1 MKLMRSLAAVDPE
14 ISHAIELETRRQQ
27 QTLELI
33 ASENVASRAVLEAQ
47 GSVLTNKYA
56 EGYPGRRYYG
66 GCEFVDIVES
76 LAISRAKELFGADY
90 ANVQPHSGAQ
100 ANTAVYFA
108 LLQPGD
114 TILGMDLAHGG
125 HLTHGSPINI
135 SGKYFNTAFYG
146 VDKETGRI
154 NYEQLFGAAMESQP
168 KLIIG
173 GASAY
178 PREIDFYKMKEVA
191 EEVGAYLL
199 VDMAHIAGLVAAGLH
214 MSPVP
219 YSDVVT
225 TTTHK
230 TLRGPRGGLVLS
242 KYGDKYGV
250 KLNRAV
256 FPGIQGG
263 PLMHVIAAKAV
274 ALKEALESGFKE
286 YQQQIVNNARA
297 LASALLERGFELVS
311 GGTDNHLILV
321 DLRSKNITGSE
332 AQELFDVVGVTINKN
347 AIPYDPQPPN
357 IASGIR
363 IGTPAVTSRGLVE
376 DDMVQ
381 IAEIMDYAVIN
392 RDDAVK
398 LAKARAKV
406 AAICDKYP
414 LY

>member
-1 MKLMRSLAAVDPE
+1 
-14 ISHAIELETRRQQ
+14 
-27 QTLELI
+27 
-33 ASENVASRAVLEAQ
+33 
-47 GSVLTNKYA
+47 
-56 EGYPGRRYYG
+56 
-66 GCEFVDIVES
+66 
-76 LAISRAKELFGADY
+76 
-90 ANVQPHSGAQ
+90 
-100 ANTAVYFA
+100 
-108 LLQPGD
+108 
-114 TILGMDLAHGG
+114 
-125 HLTHGSPINI
+125 HGSPINI
-135 SGKYFNTAFYG
+135 SGKYFKTAFYG

-154 NYEQLFGAAMESQP
+154 DYEQLFAAAMESKP

-178 PREIDFYKMKEVA
+178 PREINFYKMKEVA
-191 EEVGAYLL
+191 EEVGAYLI
-199 VDMAHIAGLVAAGLH
+199 VDMAHIAGMVAAGLH

-219 YSDVVT
+219 YADVVT

-274 ALKEALESGFKE
+274 ALKEALEPGFKQ

-297 LASALLERGFELVS
+297 LAAALKERGFELIS

-363 IGTPAVTSRGLVE
+363 IGSPAVTSRGLVE
-376 DDMVQ
+376 ADMVQ
-381 IAEIMDYAVIN
+381 IAEIMDYAISN
-392 RDDAVK
+392 RNDQAR
-398 LAKARAKV
+398 LAGARGKV
-406 AAICDKYP
+406 AAICEQYP

>member
-1 MKLMRSLAAVDPE
+1 M
-14 ISHAIELETRRQQ
+14 
-27 QTLELI
+27 
-33 ASENVASRAVLEAQ
+33 
-47 GSVLTNKYA
+47 
-56 EGYPGRRYYG
+56 
-66 GCEFVDIVES
+66 
-76 LAISRAKELFGADY
+76 
-90 ANVQPHSGAQ
+90 
-100 ANTAVYFA
+100 
-108 LLQPGD
+108 
-114 TILGMDLAHGG
+114 
-125 HLTHGSPINI
+125 
-135 SGKYFNTAFYG
+135 
-146 VDKETGRI
+146 
-154 NYEQLFGAAMESQP
+154 
-168 KLIIG
+168 
-173 GASAY
+173 
-178 PREIDFYKMKEVA
+178 
-191 EEVGAYLL
+191 

-219 YSDVVT
+219 HADVVT

-274 ALKEALESGFKE
+274 ALKEALEPGFKV

-311 GGTDNHLILV
+311 GGTDNHLLLV

-347 AIPYDPQPPN
+347 AIPFDPQPPN

-381 IAEIMDYAVIN
+381 IAEIMDYAVVN
-392 RDDAVK
+392 RDDAAK
-398 LAKARAKV
+398 LAGARAKV